1 LKEAFLG
8 LRIDQI
14 QTALKAFFMELGHKL
29 IEEVVDVL
37 VRLISNH
44 SKLEESLADVLGF
57 GR

>member
-1 LKEAFLG
+1 
-8 LRIDQI
+8 
-14 QTALKAFFMELGHKL
+14 MELGHKL